1 MKISAQ
7 QYARGLYDS
16 LSGKTEKEIKA
27 VLKNF
32 AAVLGRKRELNRATE
47 IITAFL
53 ELWNR
58 EHGELAAKLIS
69 ARELGPTARELV
81 VDYLKSRTGA
91 KKINLEEELDKN
103 LIGGFILRYDN
114 KVVDG
119 SLRNGLAELG
129 DKISS

>member
-1 MKISAQ
+1 MKISAP

-32 AAVLGRKRELNRATE
+32 TAVLGRKRELNRATE

-81 VDYLKSRTGA
+81 VDYLKAKTGA

-129 DKISS
+129 DKISN